1 MALGVLLGATAS
13 SDRGQAVPLTLSLLI
28 VRPSPA
34 AMRVANME
42 NSDMIV
48 AIDVTR
54 SNEAT
59 LGECK
64 NECPQFQRLASP

>member
-1 MALGVLLGATAS
+1 
-13 SDRGQAVPLTLSLLI
+13 
-28 VRPSPA
+28 
-34 AMRVANME
+34 MRVANME

-59 LGECK
+59 LGESK
-64 NECPQFQRLASP
+64 NDAHSSSGSPLPSH